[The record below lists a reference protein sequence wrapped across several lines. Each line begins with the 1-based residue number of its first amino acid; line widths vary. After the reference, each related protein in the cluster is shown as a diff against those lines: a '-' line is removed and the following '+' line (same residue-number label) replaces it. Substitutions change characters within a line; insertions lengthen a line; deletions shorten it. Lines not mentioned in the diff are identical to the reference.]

1 MELDD
6 DPGLFEP
13 GVDGRVW
20 ARKVGLERR
29 EVRSSLESVELA
41 ESVPSSPSS
50 LSSVKAPPI
59 KPTPT
64 PEEVL
69 NTPVFPK
76 YIRFGRISG
85 DPDVDPALS
94 LAESEG
100 ERGCVGWVKY
110 VGMGTVTGYQE

>member
-20 ARKVGLERR
+20 ARKFGWARR
-29 EVRSSLESVELA
+29 EVRSSLDSVDLA
-41 ESVPSSPSS
+41 DSVPSSPSS

-64 PEEVL
+64 PEDVL

-76 YIRFGRISG
+76 YIRFGKISG
-85 DPDVDPALS
+85 DPGVDPALS

>member
-1 MELDD
+1 MELEE
-6 DPGLFEP
+6 DPGLLEP
-13 GVDGRVW
+13 GVEGRVW
-20 ARKVGLERR
+20 ARKFGWARR
-29 EVRSSLESVELA
+29 ELRSSLESVDLA
-41 ESVPSSPSS
+41 DSVPSSPSS

-100 ERGCVGWVKY
+100 ERGCVG
-110 VGMGTVTGYQE
+110 

>member
-50 LSSVKAPPI
+50 LSLVKAPPI

-85 DPDVDPALS
+85 DPGVDPALS

>member
-29 EVRSSLESVELA
+29 EVRSSLDSVDLA
-41 ESVPSSPSS
+41 DSVPSSRSWS
-50 LSSVKAPPI
+50 SSVKAPPI

-85 DPDVDPALS
+85 DPDVDPEFS

-110 VGMGTVTGYQE
+110 VGMGTGAEHRE

>member
-1 MELDD
+1 M
-6 DPGLFEP
+6 
-13 GVDGRVW
+13 DGRVW

-29 EVRSSLESVELA
+29 EVRSSLESVDLA

-50 LSSVKAPPI
+50 LSVKAPPMN
-59 KPTPT
+59 PTPT

-85 DPDVDPALS
+85 DPDVDPEFS

-100 ERGCVGWVKY
+100 ERGCVG
-110 VGMGTVTGYQE
+110 